1 MSALTVIF
9 GSCLVVIMLFTT
21 GYCTTIEVSAPVSPV
36 EAGGILSLHCQI
48 RDLSDDMEVKIL
60 RTVGG
65 KTERLS
71 ADKDIKSEAGD
82 RVFLAIRTMFDGTTV
97 YFLSIMEVTVDDGGR
112 YFCQVVKEEATATT
126 ILAVDSIEIGIMH
139 FPDETE
145 PICETNQPTTIL
157 SGTEMILNCS
167 STKSN
172 PQVDIK
178 WSRTGTD
185 TTIPKSEYGVGAE
198 RVYSFIKIRPSV
210 ADDQV
215 IFMCQISSPY
225 FPGKVQTCHIGP
237 IKVSRNKNEVEKIP
251 STQSIHSP
259 KGSVQNTP
267 RSHIPAV
274 EAVPTDC
281 EAICSTLS
289 TPVIYWVIAT
299 ISAAILSF
307 IFLIIGMVLLIKM
320 CNIRT
325 SVPME
330 DSYACSPP
338 LHDKIYVELETKK
351 PRDKLY
357 MALATRERPPIPSM
371 FTTTGSSTLDNS
383 TDNPTQTY
391 ILHK

>member
-1 MSALTVIF
+1 MSALTFIF
-9 GSCLVVIMLFTT
+9 GTCLAVFMLLTT
-21 GYCTTIEVSAPVSPV
+21 GYCTTIQASAPVSPV

-97 YFLSIMEVTVDDGGR
+97 YFLSIMGVTVDDGGS
-112 YFCQVVKEEATATT
+112 YFCQVVKEEVTATT
-126 ILAVDSIEIGIMH
+126 IVAVDSIEIGIMH

-172 PQVDIK
+172 PSVNIK

-185 TTIPKSEYGVGAE
+185 TTIPKSEHGIGVE

-225 FPGKVQTCHIGP
+225 FPNKVQTCHIGP
-237 IKVSRNKNEVEKIP
+237 IKVNHNKNIVEIP

-259 KGSVQNTP
+259 TGPVQKTP
-267 RSHIPAV
+267 RSQIPVV

-281 EAICSTLS
+281 EAVCTTLS
-289 TPVIYWVIAT
+289 TPVVYWVIAT
-299 ISAAILSF
+299 ISAGILSF

-320 CNIRT
+320 CNIH
-325 SVPME
+325 SSAPME

-383 TDNPTQTY
+383 TDSPTQTY
-391 ILHK
+391 ILQK